1 MSINL
6 MDLQEEEN
14 AVSWLVRRSLLARFE
29 AKGQVP
35 YRDYVPQRPK
45 PNVQPS
51 EDEPVRGIKTNLLL
65 PGGYYVVAFEEFRD
79 GSWSVFFED
88 FPSIIGGSN
97 DSWEDAI
104 DALVELIADD
114 LQDIQEQKGS
124 SSPYY
129 KKRYAF
135 LEEVFKV

>member
-29 AKGQVP
+29 AKGHVP
-35 YRDYVPQRPK
+35 YRDYVPQT
-45 PNVQPS
+45 S

-135 LEEVFKV
+135 LKEVFRV